1 MKYFLK
7 ITLVFF
13 VTIQMNAQELNAR
26 VTINSD
32 NISGSNKQVFETLER
47 DLSDYINQKKW
58 TDRNFLSQEKI
69 DCAFTIT
76 LLEQAASTEF
86 KGNIQVQSVRPVYN
100 TTYLSSIFNF
110 RDTDLSFQYTEYQNF
125 EYNPNGFDSNLIQIV
140 AYYVYIILGIDADSF
155 QEYGGSVYFDEAE
168 NAVNQAQQSGY
179 KGWGP
184 NESGITR
191 YKLINDI
198 LSPTFTAY
206 RKAIYTYHFEG
217 LDIMFDEQALAK
229 ENIDRAIQQLKVI
242 YDRRPTAPL
251 IRIFMDAKAE
261 EIVNIYSGGS
271 RYETDELK
279 DILIR
284 ISATNSS
291 KWNEIK

>member
-1 MKYFLK
+1 MKHFIK
-7 ITLVFF
+7 IILVFF
-13 VTIQMNAQELNAR
+13 VAIQMNAQELNAR

-32 NISGSNKQVFETLER
+32 NIPGSNKQVFQTLER

-58 TDRNFLSQEKI
+58 TNRIFLSQEKI

-76 LLEQAASTEF
+76 LLEQVASTEF
-86 KGNIQVQSVRPVYN
+86 KGNIQVQSARPVYN

-110 RDTDLSFQYTEYQNF
+110 RDTDLSFRYTEFQNF
-125 EYNPNGFDSNLIQIV
+125 EYNPNGFDSNLIQVV
-140 AYYVYIILGIDADSF
+140 AFYVYIILGVDADSF
-155 QEYGGSVYFDEAE
+155 QEDGGTVYFDEAE

-184 NESGITR
+184 NENGLTR

-198 LSPTFTAY
+198 LSPTFTGF
-206 RKAIYTYHFEG
+206 RKAMFTYHFEG
-217 LDIMFDEQALAK
+217 LDIMFDEQDLAK
-229 ENIDRAIQQLKVI
+229 ENINKAIMQLKVL
-242 YDRRPTAPL
+242 YDRRPTASL
-251 IRIFMDAKAE
+251 IRVFMDAKAE

-279 DILIR
+279 DILNK
-284 ISATNSS
+284 ISATNIS